1 MTTKKTAR
9 PARPKRWATPA
20 ALARF
25 LSCPRRAEIEQENGW
40 RIGGGTRPWPPQLR
54 EALAFALRAA
64 DLASFSEGTRDSRQE
79 IADRALLVWANAAIS
94 GAPREKV
101 NPNPSAFAPNNRQ
114 KVQDVFDDAS
124 GILRHVLSALAPPR
138 FVADERGRPFI
149 AQVVDLGIPKTNGRP
164 SGARVAVQ
172 LDGIVELTCGSRAAL
187 VRRFTRNPDRE
198 GMIDALR
205 FDLDLR
211 PAVAAATALLGSPVE
226 AALVEVVRLR
236 SPSIPETLKCKHKSR
251 IAAEAVEVV
260 EAPTCPICS
269 GTDVAGISAAQC
281 DTTIGAW
288 ERRLAEFPHLDA
300 TKERERA
307 ATFLSRLRDRG
318 DSFTYRAQ
326 VPVGPSDL
334 RSWADDVLATFRLI
348 ATARRGGTG
357 WPKNAAAC
365 HVPPCPFQA
374 LCSNR
379 HHLFFGED
387 DAPFKPGGPGWTA
400 GLLWCDR
407 DGPTRRATWAI

>member
-1 MTTKKTAR
+1 M
-9 PARPKRWATPA
+9 
-20 ALARF
+20 
-25 LSCPRRAEIEQENGW
+25 
-40 RIGGGTRPWPPQLR
+40 
-54 EALAFALRAA
+54 
-64 DLASFSEGTRDSRQE
+64 D
-79 IADRALLVWANAAIS
+79 AIVS
-94 GAPREKV
+94 
-101 NPNPSAFAPNNRQ
+101 
-114 KVQDVFDDAS
+114 
-124 GILRHVLSALAPPR
+124 LAPPL
-138 FVADERGRPFI
+138 A
-149 AQVVDLGIPKTNGRP
+149 
-164 SGARVAVQ
+164 
-172 LDGIVELTCGSRAAL
+172 AAL
-187 VRRFTRNPDRE
+187 VDLDATYFVQMTMFLVLYILLSQVFFKPYVRRLRLRDQAGHGLRE
-198 GMIDALR
+198 RAKDALR
-205 FDLDLR
+205 RAKELDEDAERRLTGAKQA
-211 PAVAAATALLGSPVE
+211 AVLE
-226 AALVEVVRLR
+226 R
-236 SPSIPETLKCKHKSR
+236 
-251 IAAEAVEVV
+251 
-260 EAPTCPICS
+260 
-269 GTDVAGISAAQC
+269 
-281 DTTIGAW
+281 
-288 ERRLAEFPHLDA
+288 RRLAEDGVALRDGIV